1 LIVFEDESGV
11 SLSPSVRRTWAPRGK
26 TPVLRAHFNWKRL
39 SMAAALVYSP
49 GGNDARVLF
58 SSRPGSFDTEG
69 LIEFLTEL
77 HSELDGEKVTL
88 IWDGLTSH
96 RSKAMRAFVS
106 SQRHWL
112 LTERLP
118 AYAPDL
124 NPVELL
130 WGNLKAGELAGLC
143 VDTIGELELAAQG
156 GIDRVRSESQLA
168 LSFLR
173 HTGLSF

>member
-1 LIVFEDESGV
+1 LIVFEDESGI
-11 SLSPSVRRTWAPRGK
+11 SMSPAVRRTWAPRGK
-26 TPVLRAHFNWKRL
+26 TPILRTHFNWKRL

-49 GGNDARVLF
+49 GGVARVLF
-58 SSRPGSFDTEG
+58 ASRPGSFDTES

-77 HSELDGEKVTL
+77 HGELDDEKVTL

-96 RSKAMRAFVS
+96 RSRAMRDYLA

-112 LTERLP
+112 VTERLP

-130 WGNLKAGELAGLC
+130 WGNVKAGELAGLC
-143 VDTIGELELAAQG
+143 VDTIGELESAALEA
-156 GIDRVRSESQLA
+156 IARVQSESQLA

-173 HTGLSF
+173 HTGLSL

>member
-1 LIVFEDESGV
+1 MIVFEDESGI

-26 TPVLRAHFNWKRL
+26 TPVLRTHFNWKRL
-39 SMAAALVYSP
+39 SMAAALVYAP
-49 GGNDARVLF
+49 GGDARVAF
-58 SSRPGSFDTEG
+58 ASRPGSFDTES

-77 HSELDGEKVTL
+77 HAELAGEKVTL

-96 RSKAMRAFVS
+96 RSRAMRAYVE
-106 SQRHWL
+106 SQRRWL
-112 LTERLP
+112 VTERLP

-143 VDTIGELELAAQG
+143 VDTIGELELAACD
-156 GIDRVRSESQLA
+156 GIARVRNERQLA
-168 LSFLR
+168 RSFLR
-173 HTGLSF
+173 HTGLSL

>member
-26 TPVLRAHFNWKRL
+26 TPVLRTHFNWKRL
-39 SMAAALVYSP
+39 SMSAALVYAP
-49 GGNDARVLF
+49 DGDARVLF
-58 SSRPGSFDTEG
+58 ASRPGSYDTES
-69 LIEFLTEL
+69 LIEFLAEL
-77 HSELDGEKVTL
+77 HAELGGEKVTL

-96 RSKAMRAFVS
+96 RSKAMRAFVA

-112 LTERLP
+112 VTERLP

-143 VDTIGELELAAQG
+143 VDTIGELESAAHG
-156 GIDRVRSESQLA
+156 GIARIQSERQLA

-173 HTGLSF
+173 HTGLSL